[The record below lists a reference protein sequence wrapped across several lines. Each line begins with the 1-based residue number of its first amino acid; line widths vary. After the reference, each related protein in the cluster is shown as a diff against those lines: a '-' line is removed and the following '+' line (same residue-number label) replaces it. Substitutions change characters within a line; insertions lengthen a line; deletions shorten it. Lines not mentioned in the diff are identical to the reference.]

1 MKFLDQVKIYIK
13 AGNGGDGS
21 PSFRRE
27 KFIEFGGPDGGDG
40 GKGGSVILKA
50 EQNLNT
56 LIDFRY
62 QQHHKAKRG
71 ENGAGQNRT
80 GKSGEDLIL
89 KVPLGTQVFEED
101 NKTLIYDF
109 TKISEEFTA
118 AAGGQGGLGNTRFK
132 SSTNRA
138 PRKFTKGTQ
147 GEEFTIWLQLKTI
160 ADIGIIGL
168 PNAGKSSLLAS
179 VTNANPKIAN
189 YQFTTLNPN
198 LGVASYDDKEITI
211 ADIPGLVEG
220 AHKGTGLGIQFLKHI
235 ERCKSLLHLIDITS
249 EDLKKS
255 YQQVKNELKK
265 YSNKLTKKK
274 ELIVLNKIDL
284 IDEKEVI
291 HIIKDFKKNTKSEVI
306 AVSTFN
312 KSSVSKIKSKL
323 LNYVS

>member
-109 TKISEEFTA
+109 TKISEEFVA
-118 AAGGQGGLGNTRFK
+118 AAGGKGGLGNTRFK

-265 YSNKLTKKK
+265 YSNKLIKKK

-284 IDEKEVI
+284 IDEKEVN

-306 AVSTFN
+306 ALSTFN

>member
-21 PSFRRE
+21 ASFRRE

-40 GKGGSVILKA
+40 GDGGSIILKT
-50 EQNLNT
+50 ERNLNT

-62 QQHHKAKRG
+62 QQHHKAQRG
-71 ENGAGQNRT
+71 ENGSGQKRT
-80 GKSGEDLIL
+80 GKSGENLIL

-109 TKISEEFTA
+109 LKVGDKFVA
-118 AAGGQGGLGNTRFK
+118 AVGGKGGLGNTRFK

-138 PRKFTKGTQ
+138 PRKYTKGTS
-147 GEEFTIWLQLKTI
+147 GEKFTIWLQLKTI

-168 PNAGKSSLLAS
+168 PNAGKSSLLAAI
-179 VTNANPKIAN
+179 TNANPKIAN

-198 LGVASYDDKEITI
+198 LGVANYDDKEITI

-235 ERCKSLLHLIDITS
+235 ERCKSLLHLIDITND
-249 EDLKKS
+249 DLKKS
-255 YQQVKNELKK
+255 YNQIKNELKN
-265 YSNKLTKKK
+265 YSSKLTKKK

-284 IDEKEVI
+284 INEKEIKKIV
-291 HIIKDFKKNTKSEVI
+291 KDFKKNIKAEIITL
-306 AVSTFN
+306 STIE
-312 KSSVSKIKSKL
+312 KKSVSKIKAKL
-323 LNYVS
+323 INYAS